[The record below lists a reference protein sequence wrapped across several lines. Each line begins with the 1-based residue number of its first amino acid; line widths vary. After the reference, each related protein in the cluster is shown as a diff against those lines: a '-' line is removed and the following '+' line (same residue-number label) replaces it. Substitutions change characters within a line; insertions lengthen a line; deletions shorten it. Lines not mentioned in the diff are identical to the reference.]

1 MNNVL
6 TEKIYII
13 LLNWNGW
20 RDTIECLES
29 VFRNNHPNYQV
40 IVCDNGSRDDSLK
53 QIKDWADGRR
63 DAPLSDSNPLQSLS
77 YPPVLKPVSYAE
89 YERAEAEAGGNSK
102 GNSARLVLIQT
113 GANLG
118 FAGGNNVGLRY
129 ALQRDDFDYI
139 WLLNN
144 DTVIESDALTHLIRR
159 MKENPDAG
167 MCGSTLPFYQD
178 PRKIWALGGAT
189 YNKWLAKP
197 CCIGLFQSKEN
208 TVDPQQ
214 IEPHLGYIAGASMLV
229 SRDFLRDIGL
239 MSEDYF
245 LYFEELDWA
254 VRSRGRYRLAY
265 APESIVYHKVAASTI
280 QNIDYKDTS
289 VSDYF
294 MFRNS
299 LFFTHKYFPV
309 ALPLVLLRVSLI
321 FSIKRIRSFFRRLL
335 RTVQRKT

>member
-1 MNNVL
+1 MNNIPPG
-6 TEKIYII
+6 KIYIV

-29 VFRNNHPNYQV
+29 VFRNDYPNYQV
-40 IVCDNGSRDDSLK
+40 IVCDNSSQDDSLR
-53 QIKDWADGRR
+53 QIKNWADGHL
-63 DAPLSDSNPLQSLS
+63 DAPLSDNNPLQPLT
-77 YPPVLKPVSYAE
+77 YPPVPKPVSYVG

-102 GNSARLVLIQT
+102 GNSARLILIQT

-144 DTVIESDALTHLIRR
+144 DTVIEPDALSYLVRR
-159 MKENPDAG
+159 MKEKPDAG
-167 MCGSTLPFYQD
+167 MCGSTLPFYLD
-178 PRKIWALGGAT
+178 PKRIWALGGAT

-197 CCIGLFQSKEN
+197 CCIGLLQSKEK
-208 TVDPQQ
+208 TVDHHQV
-214 IEPHLGYIAGASMLV
+214 EHHLDYIAGASMLI
-229 SRDFLRDIGL
+229 SRGFLRDVGL

-254 VRSRGRYRLAY
+254 MRSRGRYRLAY
-265 APESIVYHKVAASTI
+265 APKSVVYHKVAASTV
-280 QNIDYKDTS
+280 QNVEYKDTS

-299 LFFTHKYFPV
+299 LFFTYKYFPV
-309 ALPLVLLRVSLI
+309 ALPLVLPRVSLI
-321 FSIKRIRSFFRRLL
+321 FLLKKLRSFLRRLL
-335 RTVQRKT
+335 SVFYR